1 MPQII
6 DISKF
11 QKANELNIPLSVVN
25 LVANP
30 TIETPNSNE
39 ALTNLCIKVEKS
51 ILLNALG
58 LTTYNT
64 LQLALADIDNPLY
77 ASYKKLVQ
85 GESYDGK
92 VWNGLNND
100 YSLIAYRVYEEFV
113 TETNQILTGVG
124 TVQGNPEKATL
135 TSPKYKIANANANF
149 LKQYQGGYLVY
160 PIIYNDGEFIDYFG
174 NQETTEVS
182 LYQYLLDKGS
192 DFVDFDIAKFFIYCE
207 EESKNSFGI

>member
-1 MPQII
+1 MPNII
-6 DISKF
+6 DKTYF
-11 QKANELNIPLSVVN
+11 QKANELNIPLGADT
-25 LVANP
+25 LIANP
-30 TIETPNSNE
+30 AIATPNQAE
-39 ALTNLCIKVEKS
+39 ALTQLITKIEKS

-58 LTTYNT
+58 LATYNT

-124 TVQGNPEKATL
+124 NTQGNPEKATL
-135 TSPKYKIANANANF
+135 RSPRYKIANANSNF
-149 LKQYQGGYLVY
+149 ISQYQGGYLTD
-160 PIIYNDGEFIDYFG
+160 PIIDGIFIDWLG
-174 NQETTEVS
+174 SQEGINVS
-182 LYQYLLDKGS
+182 LYQYLVDKAT
-192 DFVDFDIAKFFIYCE
+192 DFPNVDMTKFKIYE
-207 EESKNSFGI
+207 TQNSFGI